1 MARIYMVFSN
11 SECSLPTLLFA
22 GVEETQA
29 KQKLKS
35 FLNHHSGLSLKYVD
49 YDVLEDVFKNDS
61 IEARIQKLEVEI
73 KQFWQMALKNYSAPH
88 TCISDMSVTFAARKF
103 GNDPNKLKLRFQWS
117 YNDDVTL
124 DSGEI
129 VEALAFWV
137 KVAKN
142 KVGANDIPVLLRFAK
157 DDDEITDVEV

>member
-22 GVEETQA
+22 GVEEAQA

-35 FLNHHSGLSLKYVD
+35 FLSYHSGLTLKYAD
-49 YDVLEDVFKNDS
+49 YDTLEDVFKNDS

-88 TCISDMSVTFAARKF
+88 TCIGDMSVTFAVRKF

-124 DSGEI
+124 DNNEVI
-129 VEALAFWV
+129 DTLAFWV
-137 KVAKN
+137 NVAKN
-142 KVGANDIPVLLRFAK
+142 KIGANDIPVLLRYAN
-157 DDDEITDVEV
+157 DNNEITDVEV